1 MKKFIAILLVTF
13 SSITTVNAASLCSY
27 QEQNTI
33 NQKAA
38 NIKVSYEILT
48 EKIESTSGQVTTMD
62 YINVSLLNISEEFYV
77 SIKNDFNSEI
87 KTYNYGDTNNGSIVF
102 RWDNL
107 DKTTNFT
114 IEIYTTAKTSC
125 PNELYKTLYLLTP
138 RRNFF
143 GFSDSCALYPDFE
156 LCQKYV
162 KTNSEITEENFRKKL
177 EKFELEHSKKED
189 SENSKIDEN
198 DIWKSFKKYGLII
211 LGVSVIIG
219 AGIFIIVV
227 NTKNKKQRELG
238 L

>member
-1 MKKFIAILLVTF
+1 MC
-13 SSITTVNAASLCSY
+13 SS
-27 QEQNTI
+27 
-33 NQKAA
+33 
-38 NIKVSYEILT
+38 
-48 EKIESTSGQVTTMD
+48 D
-62 YINVSLLNISEEFYV
+62 
-77 SIKNDFNSEI
+77 
-87 KTYNYGDTNNGSIVF
+87 
-102 RWDNL
+102 
-107 DKTTNFT
+107 
-114 IEIYTTAKTSC
+114 
-125 PNELYKTLYLLTP
+125 LTP

-189 SENSKIDEN
+189 DSGNSKTDENS
-198 DIWKSFKKYGLII
+198 IWESFKKYSLII

-227 NTKNKKQRELG
+227 NIKRKKQRELG